1 MVDSCPVVYL
11 NYILWIFRSGLSQ
24 SLFERLVC
32 LGIRPI
38 RLMVQYR
45 MHPVLSMFPSSVF
58 YDGTLQNAVSAAER
72 QLPGMDFPWVD
83 TEKPT
88 FFWCCTG
95 QEEIS
100 ASGTSYLNRSVYY
113 ECKFQLEKT
122 FKRVAYI
129 TEILEYKG
137 GLKLIFYVLLSD
149 EFRFSSIYVLWY

>member
-1 MVDSCPVVYL
+1 MYGTHSTGSPAGHTSRRPLPTGACSDVQEGGQVSKNLYPRM
-11 NYILWIFRSGLSQ
+11 YIISFYFRAGLSQ

-83 TEKPT
+83 VEKPT

-100 ASGTSYLNRSVYY
+100 ASGTSYLNR
-113 ECKFQLEKT
+113 
-122 FKRVAYI
+122 
-129 TEILEYKG
+129 
-137 GLKLIFYVLLSD
+137 
-149 EFRFSSIYVLWY
+149 

>member
-1 MVDSCPVVYL
+1 MCVYL
-11 NYILWIFRSGLSQ
+11 FVRAHGTVCHDLFWISFCRAGLSQ

-83 TEKPT
+83 MEKPT

-100 ASGTSYLNRSVYY
+100 ASGTSYLNR
-113 ECKFQLEKT
+113 
-122 FKRVAYI
+122 
-129 TEILEYKG
+129 
-137 GLKLIFYVLLSD
+137 YVLS
-149 EFRFSSIYVLWY
+149 RG